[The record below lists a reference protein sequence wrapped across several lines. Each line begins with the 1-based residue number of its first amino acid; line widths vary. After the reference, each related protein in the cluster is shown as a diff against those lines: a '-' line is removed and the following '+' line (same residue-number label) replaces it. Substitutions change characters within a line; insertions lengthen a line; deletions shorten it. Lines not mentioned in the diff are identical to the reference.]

1 MIVIAGTI
9 DYEDAAS
16 RDAAVE
22 ASKPHQA
29 ASRSDEP
36 GCLAYVF
43 AADPV
48 VDTRIQV
55 YELWESAELLEPH
68 FQHENYFRMR
78 ETLGRFGLKNADTS
92 KYRVDAHDPVY
103 GSDGIA
109 TARFWSVEGD

>member
-1 MIVIAGTI
+1 MIVVAGTI
-9 DYEDAAS
+9 EFQDAAS

-22 ASKPHQA
+22 ATKPHQA
-29 ASRSDEP
+29 ATRSDEP

-68 FQHENYFRMR
+68 FQHENYFNMR
-78 ETLGRFGLKNADTS
+78 QTLGQAGMTGADTA
-92 KYRVDAHDPVY
+92 KYRIDAHDPVY
-103 GSDGIA
+103 GEDGIA
-109 TARFWSVEGD
+109 TARFWSVE

>member
-9 DYEDAAS
+9 DFADRAS

-29 ASRSDEP
+29 ATRRDEP

-48 VDTRIQV
+48 EETRIQV
-55 YELWESAELLEPH
+55 YELWESAETLEPH
-68 FQHENYFRMR
+68 FQHENYFTMR
-78 ETLGRFGLKNADTS
+78 DTLGRSGMTGADTA

-103 GSDGIA
+103 GADGVA
-109 TARFWSVEGD
+109 SARFWSVEDG